1 MYLHKLILVYL
12 RHECRTCD
20 ADNKHTLLL
29 FIIEL
34 FIVMT
39 IDDDDICKMATK
51 TGVDGWHDDLSPT

>member
-12 RHECRTCD
+12 RHECRACD
-20 ADNKHTLLL
+20 ADNKQTLLL

-51 TGVDGWHDDLSPT
+51 TGVDG